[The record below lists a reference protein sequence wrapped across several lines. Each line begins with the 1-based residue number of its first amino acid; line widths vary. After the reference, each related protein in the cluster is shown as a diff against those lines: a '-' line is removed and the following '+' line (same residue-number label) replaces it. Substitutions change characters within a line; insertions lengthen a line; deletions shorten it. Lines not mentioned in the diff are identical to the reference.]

1 MTTKYWHDSFS
12 KLTREQMLALKHQE
26 DAPRPTKPELERG
39 TAKPSNDQML
49 KLLWR
54 FNENKPSR
62 WL

>member
-1 MTTKYWHDSFS
+1 MKNWIIEFERT
-12 KLTREQMLALKHQE
+12 KLTKTQMLALKHASE
-26 DAPRPTKPELERG
+26 PRPTKPELERG
-39 TAKPSNDQML
+39 THAPSNDQML